1 MFERIVTR
9 SEVLGGKPCI
19 RGTRISIDFL
29 LDLFASGAS
38 RDDILKAFPHL
49 QPEDIEEAMRF
60 AASSMTNDL
69 YLTADVTA

>member
-9 SEVLGGKPCI
+9 PEVLGGKPCI
-19 RGTRISIDFL
+19 RGTRISVDFL

-38 RDDILKAFPHL
+38 RDDILKAYPHL

-60 AASSMTNDL
+60 AASSMKNDL

>member
-1 MFERIVTR
+1 MFERIITR
-9 SEVLGGKPCI
+9 PEVLGGKPCI
-19 RGTRISIDFL
+19 RGTRISVDFL

-38 RDDILKAFPHL
+38 RDDILKAYPHL
-49 QPEDIEEAMRF
+49 KSEDIKEAMRF

>member
-9 SEVLGGKPCI
+9 PEVLGGKPCI
-19 RGTRISIDFL
+19 RGTRISVDFL

-38 RDDILKAFPHL
+38 RDDILKAYPHL
-49 QPEDIEEAMRF
+49 KSEDIEEAMRF

>member
-1 MFERIVTR
+1 MFERIITR
-9 SEVLGGKPCI
+9 PEVLGGKPCI
-19 RGTRISIDFL
+19 RGTRISVDFL

-38 RDDILKAFPHL
+38 RDDILKAYPHL
-49 QPEDIEEAMRF
+49 KSEDIEEAMRF